1 MPLERVSQG
10 FRDISMT
17 FQNNPLN
24 SDLIVLKNETAIAR
38 SIRNIVFTL
47 PGEKFFNPNFG
58 SRVSRSLFENV
69 DEISASN
76 IRDEIATSIVNY
88 ESRVNLRSVDVIPDY
103 DNNSLDVT
111 IIYNIVGIDI
121 PSTAI
126 RVRFATNK
134 INAISKFFKSRFRS
148 DKN

>member
-69 DEISASN
+69 DEILASS
-76 IRDEIATSIVNY
+76 IRDEIATSIVNF
-88 ESRVNLRSVDVIPDY
+88 EPRVELKNVEVFPDY
-103 DNNSLDVT
+103 DNNSFSVV
-111 IIYNIVGIDI
+111 IIYNIVGINVSAQQLEFVLQ
-121 PSTAI
+121 PT
-126 RVRFATNK
+126 R
-134 INAISKFFKSRFRS
+134 
-148 DKN
+148 

>member
-69 DEISASN
+69 DEISASIIN
-76 IRDEIATSIVNY
+76 DEIRNSINNF
-88 ESRVNLRSVDVIPDY
+88 EPRVSLIDVQTIPDF
-103 DNNSLDVT
+103 DNGAFDVK
-111 IIYNIVGIDI
+111 IIYRVVGADI
-121 PSTAI
+121 PAQQLEFVLQPT
-126 RVRFATNK
+126 R
-134 INAISKFFKSRFRS
+134 
-148 DKN
+148 